1 MAVSARKFTS
11 EMGIVTGSG
20 CLVLMVQ
27 GASYTQSLLKNVS
40 PGEFSVSR
48 PPRLKVAMADIPEKV
63 NGNMKKSSPV
73 DMCKT
78 LWIRSAFCVGV

>member
-1 MAVSARKFTS
+1 MV
-11 EMGIVTGSG
+11 IVTGSG

-27 GASYTQSLLKNVS
+27 GASYTQAFAERLFS
-40 PGEFSVSR
+40 PGEFQLL
-48 PPRLKVAMADIPEKV
+48 PPSAVVCTLANFRKKV
-63 NGNMKKSSPV
+63 NKKVKKSSPV